1 MMDFIFFSKVQKY
14 IMKSTIVSLLNLSLA
29 TLDSPYR
36 TPMTNAILQ
45 LQEGGKL
52 HLLKEKWWKRMR
64 GGGQCEVR
72 EMPIWQFHPEL
83 TALFEISAE
92 FWKLIAPGYFLRCS

>member
-1 MMDFIFFSKVQKY
+1 MDFIFFTKVHKY
-14 IMKSTIVSLLNLSLA
+14 LYHEKYNCQLNLTS
-29 TLDSPYR
+29 DSPYR

-64 GGGQCEVR
+64 GGGQCEVIW
-72 EMPIWQFHPEL
+72 MPIWQF
-83 TALFEISAE
+83 
-92 FWKLIAPGYFLRCS
+92 